1 MLCDVCRAWVWQ
13 KYSGH
18 KRKNEGNQSNKI
30 TVFFSEFLELLENVY
45 EWPFFLD
52 YLGKVVKRA
61 IITQAR
67 ALMGVITALTMLPI
81 KQPIK

>member
-1 MLCDVCRAWVWQ
+1 MCAEHGYD
-13 KYSGH
+13 
-18 KRKNEGNQSNKI
+18 KNAQAISAKMKEINQIKSQFFLVNFSNYWKMYM
-30 TVFFSEFLELLENVY
+30 NDH
-45 EWPFFLD
+45 FFLD

-67 ALMGVITALTMLPI
+67 ALLSVITALTMLPI